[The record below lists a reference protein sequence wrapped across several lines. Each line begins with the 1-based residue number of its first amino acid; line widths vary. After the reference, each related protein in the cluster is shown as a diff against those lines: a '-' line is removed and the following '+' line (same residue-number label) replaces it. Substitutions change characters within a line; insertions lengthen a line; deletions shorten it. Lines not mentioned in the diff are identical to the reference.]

1 MAAGAVI
8 GGIAVA
14 SSVAGTV
21 ATVSQQQRNA
31 RIQEEASLQQAL
43 DAEERAQ
50 LAIQRQQQIVESAKI
65 LRQRELATIG
75 AQRRQ
80 ASLALQQN
88 VLNNR
93 LAQLQTGLQAGTLRA
108 QGQATALG
116 GEQQAQQLNMSAETE
131 AFNREMSSENQ
142 LTGRKNELIG
152 AVGTTAQA
160 GLQNAN
166 ELSQAQQGFQQA
178 EQGTQQLQQQGR
190 GSTQAG
196 LSASE
201 QMLGQAQDV
210 VGQTN
215 VNAQQR
221 RGTSQFNENIAAAG
235 VGIAERQLLLEKQY
249 GNRNRLLASEFANTL
264 QQLAATQGQLS
275 NLAATSL
282 EAQQSFDDA
291 SLGTSNAY
299 QRNINRL
306 QTQRNRQSTQAAYQ
320 SSIETGSLSALGQV
334 LQEKGNISNSLYQA
348 QQARNQAPSSLS
360 YLGALANGVSSAYQ
374 LGLFG
379 MPGSGGNAQ
388 QAPAPYYGATV
399 GALSASSQVFNPTP
413 LPNVN
418 NPNAPINFYPPSSN
432 LINTYP
438 PSRNLIN
445 TYPPVNR
452 LQDVTG
458 NIYG

>member
-1 MAAGAVI
+1 MAAAPIIGAV
-8 GGIAVA
+8 AVA

-31 RIQEEASLQQAL
+31 RIQEEAALQQAL

-50 LAIQRQQQIVESAKI
+50 LAVQRQQQIVESAKI

-80 ASLALQQN
+80 AALALQQN

-93 LAQLQTGLQAGTLRA
+93 LAQLQTGLEAGTLRA
-108 QGQATALG
+108 QGQATSLR
-116 GEQQAQQLNMSAETE
+116 GEQQAQQLQMGAETE
-131 AFNREMSSENQ
+131 AFNREMGAENQ
-142 LTGRKNELIG
+142 LTGRQNELIG
-152 AVGTTAQA
+152 ATGATAQT

-178 EQGTQQLQQQGR
+178 EQGAQQLTQQGR
-190 GSTQAG
+190 GNTQAG
-196 LSASE
+196 LAASE

-210 VGQTN
+210 VGQTS

-221 RGTSQFNENIAAAG
+221 RGMAQFNENIAASG

-264 QQLAATQGQLS
+264 QQLAATQGQLT

-282 EAQQSFDDA
+282 EAQQSFDNA
-291 SLGTSNAY
+291 ALGTSNAY

-306 QTQRNRQSTQAAYQ
+306 QTQRNRQSTQTAYQ
-320 SSIETGSLSALGQV
+320 SSIATGSLSALGQV

-348 QQARNQAPSSLS
+348 QQARNQAPSGLS

-379 MPGSGGNAQ
+379 SPGGGGGTAQ
-388 QAPAPYYGATV
+388 QAPPPYYGATV
-399 GALSASSQVFNPTP
+399 GALSASSQIFNPTP
-413 LPNVN
+413 MPNVN
-418 NPNAPINFYPPSSN
+418 NPNAPINFYPPSNN
-432 LINTYP
+432 LINV
-438 PSRNLIN
+438 
-445 TYPPVNR
+445 YPPVNR